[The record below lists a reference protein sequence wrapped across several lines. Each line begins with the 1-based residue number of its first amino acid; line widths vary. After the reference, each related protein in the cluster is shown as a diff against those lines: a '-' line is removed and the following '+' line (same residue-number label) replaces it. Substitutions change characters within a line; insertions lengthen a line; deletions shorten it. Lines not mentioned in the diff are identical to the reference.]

1 MSMNKS
7 KPKLVALVDGDTLTQ
22 KEFNDAFK
30 VLTQVVQKLDEGNRK
45 AIQSHG
51 ETLRQNAERS
61 KADGE
66 NYLKTTKG
74 ELLAQVRQALDDLN
88 VSHTAKLQEVD
99 ARMSEI
105 KPAIVDE
112 ESIAARAAAR
122 IPSPKDGR
130 DGSPDTPD
138 QIVEK
143 INQSSLQI
151 AQERIVGLADTV
163 RNMLANTA
171 SSVGITTTNF
181 FKNGSLIGRAKNIN
195 FAEGTNMTVSMV
207 QTGDQMNVTLAS
219 SGGSGGI
226 TVYTETLTDSGD
238 HQNFTSAHTITT
250 VFVLATLNGQY
261 ISSGNYSKSGDTITL
276 TSPDANI
283 ASTGL
288 EIVYA

>member
-1 MSMNKS
+1 MTKDNLQVLKKMLAMVDTKS
-7 KPKLVALVDGDTLTQ
+7 AVDEFVA
-22 KEFNDAFK
+22 AFK
-30 VLTQVVQKLDEGNRK
+30 QVIAVFAEMKKQNEALQKKIESRAGSVFR
-45 AIQSHG
+45 
-51 ETLRQNAERS
+51 
-61 KADGE
+61 DG
-66 NYLKTTKG
+66 KDGKDG
-74 ELLAQVRQALDDLN
+74 
-88 VSHTAKLQEVD
+88 
-99 ARMSEI
+99 
-105 KPAIVDE
+105 
-112 ESIAARAAAR
+112 
-122 IPSPKDGR
+122 KDGR
-130 DGSPDTPD
+130 DGVDGMDGKDGIGKDGTDGTDGKDGLNGQDGSPDTPD
-138 QIVEK
+138 QIIEK

-163 RNMLANTA
+163 RNMLANTV

-238 HQNFTSAHTITT
+238 HQNFTSIHTITT

-261 ISSGNYSKSGDTITL
+261 ISSGNYSKSGNTITL
-276 TSPDANI
+276 SSPDANI
-283 ASTGL
+283 ASVGL

>member
-1 MSMNKS
+1 MKDNLQVLKKMLAMVDTKS
-7 KPKLVALVDGDTLTQ
+7 ALDEFVAAFKQVIAVFAEMKKSNDASLLKIQAKAESLKNGDNGRDGRDGVNGTDGIDGKDGEDGKDGQDGTDGKDGVDG
-22 KEFNDAFK
+22 K
-30 VLTQVVQKLDEGNRK
+30 
-45 AIQSHG
+45 
-51 ETLRQNAERS
+51 
-61 KADGE
+61 
-66 NYLKTTKG
+66 
-74 ELLAQVRQALDDLN
+74 
-88 VSHTAKLQEVD
+88 
-99 ARMSEI
+99 
-105 KPAIVDE
+105 
-112 ESIAARAAAR
+112 
-122 IPSPKDGR
+122 

-138 QIVEK
+138 QIIEK

-207 QTGDQMNVTLAS
+207 QTGDQMNVTLTS
-219 SGGSGGI
+219 SGSGGVG

-238 HQNFTSAHTITT
+238 HQNFTSVHTITT